1 VAACSSCS
9 AKQYVYAGVEFG
21 SERWCSI
28 TFVDGAV
35 PADCSTPC
43 NDNQTKYCGAGQ
55 RLNLY
60 VEYRRKFWC
69 SKSDLLFGLRVITQR
84 RVARQK

>member
-1 VAACSSCS
+1 MAACSSCS

-55 RLNLY
+55 RLNPY

-69 SKSDLLFGLRVITQR
+69 SKSDLLCG
-84 RVARQK
+84 